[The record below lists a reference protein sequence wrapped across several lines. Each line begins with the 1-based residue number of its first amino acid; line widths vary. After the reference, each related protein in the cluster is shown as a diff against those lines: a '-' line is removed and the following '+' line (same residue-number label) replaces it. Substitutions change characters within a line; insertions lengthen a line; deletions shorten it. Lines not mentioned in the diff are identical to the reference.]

1 MTGLVPPNLDDRT
14 YDDLLVQ
21 ARSLIPRYLPE
32 WTNHNDADPGITLLQ
47 LFAWFTD
54 QLVYRV
60 NQVPELNHVK
70 FLRLLGIQTR
80 PAQPARV
87 DLTFTTAT
95 NADVD
100 VPAGTQASAPG
111 PDGKPVV
118 FELAEGFTAVG
129 APLQA
134 VQTFD
139 GFAFRDV
146 TTANVTADQTF
157 TPLGPYAHE
166 GSALLL
172 GFPGT
177 GAGGIGPCT
186 DSAITLMVYVSA
198 GRAIPVAQAGAL
210 AVPQPARFAY
220 EYWDGVGWE
229 PLGVERDE
237 TAAFTVSGRV
247 VLFGP
252 GASARREKV
261 GQVPQELHW
270 LRVRM
275 VSGAYERGPVLE
287 RVAPNTVPA
296 RAAVTLR
303 DEVLGGS
310 DGMPEQG
317 PFTLS
322 RAPVVALDR
331 AERLRRDDGRMVSV
345 DSLRL
350 EIDEGSGFQVWQE
363 VDDLGGSGP
372 DDPHYLLDRTTGE
385 VRFGDGRH
393 GAIPTGNVLAPASNI
408 VARRW
413 LSGGG
418 AASNVGAGT
427 VTTLATAVQGIRGVR
442 NDLAAVGG
450 TDGET
455 VDAAK
460 LRAPA
465 ELKAKGRAVTSG
477 DFELLARTAPANVA
491 RAHALALRHPRYP
504 DVDVPGAVTVLV
516 VPDAPGAAPRATQA
530 TLMAVCAWLDRHR
543 LVTTEVFA
551 TCPTYRRVRVVA
563 DVVAKPDA
571 DSAQVRRGVA
581 EAVTTFLHPLRGG
594 DDGQGW
600 PFGGTIYY
608 SDLFRVVLG
617 VPGVFRVRDNQLTVE
632 LDEERQ
638 PFCRD
643 VELLPGELVQPLDP
657 DVRVVYA

>member
-1 MTGLVPPNLDDRT
+1 MTGIVAPDLDDRR
-14 YDDLLVQ
+14 YDDLVTQ

-60 NQVPELNHVK
+60 NQVPELHYVK
-70 FLRLLGIQTR
+70 FLRLLGIQAR

-95 NADVD
+95 NGDVV
-100 VPAGTQASAPG
+100 VPTGTQVSGPG
-111 PDGKPVV
+111 PDGRPVV
-118 FELAEGFTAVG
+118 FELPEGFTAVG
-129 APLQA
+129 APLTA

-139 GFAFRDV
+139 GFAYRDV
-146 TTANVTADQTF
+146 TTANTTAEQTF
-157 TPLGPYAHE
+157 TPFGPYAHP
-166 GSALLL
+166 GSAVLL

-177 GAGGIGPCT
+177 GPGGLGPCT
-186 DSAITLMVYVSA
+186 HSPITLMAYVSR
-198 GRAIPVAQAGAL
+198 GRATPVVQAGAL
-210 AVPQPARFAY
+210 AIAPPARFAY
-220 EYWDGVGWE
+220 EYWDGAGWE

-237 TAAFTVSGRV
+237 TAGFTTTGRIV
-247 VLFGP
+247 VFGP
-252 GASARREKV
+252 GAGAVRHIV
-261 GQVPQELHW
+261 GQVTTSLFW
-270 LRVRM
+270 LRIRM
-275 VSGAYERGPVLE
+275 ASGAYERGPQLE

-322 RAPVVALDR
+322 RAPVVPVDR
-331 AERLRRDDGRMVSV
+331 PQRVRRDDGRWVTV
-345 DSLRL
+345 ESLRL

-372 DDPHYLLDRTTGE
+372 DDPHYLLDRTTGDI
-385 VRFGDGRH
+385 RFGDGRH
-393 GAIPTGNVLAPASNI
+393 GAIPTANVLSPVSNI

-418 AASNVGAGT
+418 AASNLGAGT
-427 VTTLATAVQGIRGVR
+427 VTTLATVVPGIKAVR
-442 NDLAAVGG
+442 NDLPASGG
-450 TDGET
+450 TDDET

-465 ELKAKGRAVTSG
+465 ELKAKGRAVTAE
-477 DFELLARTAPANVA
+477 DFELLARSAPANVA
-491 RAHALALRHPRYP
+491 RAHALALVHPRYP
-504 DVDVPGAVTVLV
+504 GVAVPGAVTMLV
-516 VPDAPGAAPRATQA
+516 VPDAPGNAPKAAPA
-530 TLMAVCAWLDRHR
+530 TLAAVCAWLEAHR

-551 TCPTYRRVRVVA
+551 TCPRYRQVRVVA
-563 DVVAKPDA
+563 DVVVAADA
-571 DSAQVRRGVA
+571 DLAQVRRAVA
-581 EAVTTFLHPLRGG
+581 DALVTFLHPLRGG

-600 PFGGTIYY
+600 PFGGTIYS

-643 VELLPGELVQPLDP
+643 VELGVGELVEPLDP
-657 DVRVVYA
+657 DLTVVYA

>member
-1 MTGLVPPNLDDRT
+1 MTGLVPPNLDDRR

-54 QLVYRV
+54 QLIYRV
-60 NQVPELNHVK
+60 NQVPDLNYVK
-70 FLRLLGIQTR
+70 FLRMLGIQTM

-111 PDGKPVV
+111 ADGQPVV
-118 FELAEGFTAVG
+118 FEIVEGFTAVG
-129 APLQA
+129 APLTA

-139 GFAFRDV
+139 GFAYRDV
-146 TTANVTADQTF
+146 TTANATADQSF
-157 TPLGPYAHE
+157 APLGPYAHV
-166 GSALLL
+166 GSALML
-172 GFPGT
+172 GLPGA
-177 GAGGIGPCT
+177 GPGGIGPCT
-186 DSAITLMVYVSA
+186 DSPITLMVYVSA
-198 GRAIPVAQAGAL
+198 GRTTPVAQAGAL
-210 AVPQPARFAY
+210 AVPPPARFAY

-229 PLGVERDE
+229 PLAVERDE
-237 TAAFTVSGRV
+237 TAAFTSSGRL

-252 GASARREKV
+252 GSSARREAI
-261 GQVPQELHW
+261 GQVTTALYW

-275 VSGAYERGPVLE
+275 VTGAYERGPSLE
-287 RVAPNTVPA
+287 RVTPNTIPA

-322 RAPVVALDR
+322 RPPVVALDR
-331 AERLRRDDGRMVSV
+331 PLRVHRHDGRTITV
-345 DSLRL
+345 DSLLL
-350 EIDEGSGFQVWQE
+350 EIDEGSGFQPWQE
-363 VDDLGGSGP
+363 VDDLAGSGP

-393 GAIPTGNVLAPASNI
+393 GAIPTANVLAPVSNV

-418 AASNVGAGT
+418 AGSNVGAGT
-427 VTTLATAVQGIRGVR
+427 VTTLATVVHGVRAVR
-442 NDLAAVGG
+442 NDLPAVGG
-450 TDGET
+450 TDDET

-465 ELKAKGRAVTSG
+465 ELKAKGRAVTAG
-477 DFELLARTAPANVA
+477 DFELLAQTAPANVA
-491 RAHALALRHPRYP
+491 RAHALALVHPRYP
-504 DVDVPGAVTVLV
+504 GVKVPGAVTVLV
-516 VPDAPGAAPRATQA
+516 VPDAPGTAPRATQA
-530 TLMAVCAWLDRHR
+530 TLMTVCAWLDRHR

-551 TCPTYRRVRVVA
+551 TCPAYRQVRVVA
-563 DVVAKPDA
+563 DIVAAPDA
-571 DSAQVRRGVA
+571 DSALVRRRVV
-581 EAVTTFLHPLRGG
+581 EALTTFLHPLRGG
-594 DDGQGW
+594 DDDQGW
-600 PFGGTIYY
+600 PFGGTIYS

-632 LDEERQ
+632 LDDERQ

-643 VELLPGELVQPLDP
+643 VELQPGELVEPLDP
-657 DVRVVYA
+657 DVRVSYA